1 MESPT
6 PKKWYNKVW
15 LVSIGSLVSF
25 PVNLLIL
32 WKNQS
37 IKKGWKVLLFILS
50 PLFTLL
56 ATGLI
61 TLAYLGTSN
70 YIKKNFHSNIEE
82 SDLPDKTNE
91 PVVFYDV
98 NTALAGV
105 KDPDGVTIIP
115 AKYDYIGKFVN
126 DRALVCRDGK
136 YGYIDKSG
144 NQLLPF
150 QFEHGFDFYDGE
162 TIVKKGGKWLLIN
175 SKGESLKTLDYDRI
189 YQKDT
194 LYMVSKNNLYGCLN
208 VKGEEIIKP
217 QVSTSFS
224 FNDGLSYFGPFES
237 TVVFMNTRLKPGLI
251 VKGTKADRFSE
262 GLAPLVLDGKVGFI
276 NTKGELAIPNE
287 FDLKNVNGYTF
298 LPSFS
303 QNYSCVQKN
312 GKYGFINKQG
322 EVVIP
327 FQYDYASYFTEKG
340 FATVE
345 VNKKKGAIDRKG
357 NYIIEPIYEDLGDF
371 TTDDVVRAEL
381 NGKYGYV
388 DKAGKV
394 IIPFEYDLVYGYNQG
409 SPFGKKNG
417 KWALLNREG
426 KQVTPFQFE
435 EVYGDF
441 EEGLA
446 CVQSNGKYGYINKA
460 GKVMIDFR
468 FDSGKNFSD
477 GLLTKYTDN
486 EQIFYDK
493 KGRVVR
499 VQAD

>member
-56 ATGLI
+56 AIGLI

-82 SDLPDKTNE
+82 SDLRDKTNE

-144 NQLLPF
+144 ILLVPC
-150 QFEHGFDFYDGE
+150 QFDEAFDYQKEGL
-162 TIVKKGGKWLLIN
+162 IVKKDGKWLFIN
-175 SKGESLKTLDYDRI
+175 GNGETLKTLEYDRI
-189 YQKDT
+189 YQHDT
-194 LYMVSKNNLYGCLN
+194 LYMVRKNELYGYLN
-208 VKGEEIIKP
+208 IKGDEIIKP
-217 QVSTSFS
+217 EASVPF
-224 FNDGLSYFGPFES
+224 FFENGLSYFGPFGS
-237 TVVFMNTRLKPGLI
+237 TVVFMNTRLKPELM
-251 VKGTKADRFSE
+251 VKGTKSEDFSE
-262 GLAPLVLDGKVGFI
+262 GLAPLALDGKVGFI
-276 NTKGELAIPNE
+276 NPKGELVIPNE
-287 FDLKNVNGYTF
+287 YDLYEKNGYTF
-298 LPSFS
+298 LPSFY
-303 QNYSCVQKN
+303 QNFSCVQKN
-312 GKYGFINKQG
+312 GKYGFINKKG
-322 EVVIP
+322 ETVIP
-327 FQYDYASYFTEKG
+327 FQYDYASNFSEQGYTV
-340 FATVE
+340 VE
-345 VNKKKGAIDRKG
+345 VNKKKGIIDREG
-357 NYIIEPIYEDLGDF
+357 NYLIEPLYEQLDNF
-371 TTDDVVRAEL
+371 YSDDASRAML
-381 NGKYGYV
+381 NGKYGYI
-388 DKAGKV
+388 DKTGKV
-394 IIPFEYDLVYGYNQG
+394 LIPFEYDVVYGFNQG
-409 SPFGKKNG
+409 APFGKKNG

-426 KQVTPFQFE
+426 KPVTPFQFE
-435 EVYGDF
+435 KVYSDF
-441 EEGLA
+441 KEGLA
-446 CVQSNGKYGYINKA
+446 CVQLNGKYGYINKA
-460 GKVMIDFR
+460 GKVMIDYR
-468 FDSGKNFSD
+468 FDSGENFSE
-477 GLLTKYTDN
+477 GILTKYTDN
-486 EQIFYDK
+486 ERVFYDK